1 MSATTV
7 NVSFQKDLL
16 ADIDKVAKSEARTRS
31 ELLREAARMYIER
44 RRRWSRIFSY
54 GRILTERRR
63 LKEADILNEI
73 AAYRRKKAASQ

>member
-16 ADIDKVAKSEARTRS
+16 ADIDKVARSEARTRS

-44 RRRWSRIFSY
+44 RRRWSRIFSC
-54 GRILTERRR
+54 GRILTERKR

-73 AAYRRKKAASQ
+73 AAYRREKAASQ